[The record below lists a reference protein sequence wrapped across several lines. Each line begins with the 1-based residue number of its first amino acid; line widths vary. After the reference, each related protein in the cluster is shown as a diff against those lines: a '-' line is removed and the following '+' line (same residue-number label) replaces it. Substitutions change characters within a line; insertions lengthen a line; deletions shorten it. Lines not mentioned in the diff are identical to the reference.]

1 MTDISNLKTH
11 FQNITLWKRGG
22 ERAPHKPLLAL
33 YAIGRLRRNND
44 RLIPYAEIDQK
55 LSELLKDFGPYR
67 KTYNPHYPFWRF
79 QKDGIWEVDKTEDI
93 VLTSSGDPKKPDLIR
108 LDVHG
113 GFPKEVF
120 DALRSDDKLVNEIV
134 AQILEDNFPSSIHED
149 ILQATGID
157 LVSTGTGLKKRDP
170 EFRDRILRAY
180 EYRCAVCGFDVR
192 LDHFPIALEAAH
204 IKWHTAGGPDAEING
219 LALCTLHHKLFD
231 RGAFTLAD
239 DLKIMISDR
248 AHGTRG
254 FDEWLMKFHGQ
265 AVKSPQRKTY
275 MPDNGFL
282 KWHIREVFRGEYR
295 ESQEA
300 TSATP

>member
-1 MTDISNLKTH
+1 MTDKSNLKTD

-55 LSELLKDFGPYR
+55 LAELLKDFGPYR
-67 KTYNPHYPFWRF
+67 KTYNPQYPFWRL
-79 QKDGIWEVDKTEDI
+79 QKDGIWEVDKTES
-93 VLTSSGDPKKPDLIR
+93 VSLTSSGDPKKPDLIR

-120 DALRSDDKLVNEIV
+120 NALRSDDNLVNEVV

-204 IKWHTAGGPDAEING
+204 IKWHTAGGPDTEING

-231 RGAFTLAD
+231 RGAFTFAD
-239 DLKIMISDR
+239 NLKIMVSDR

-254 FDEWLMKFHGQ
+254 FDEWLMKFHGRS
-265 AVKSPQRKTY
+265 VKAPQRKIYT
-275 MPDNGFL
+275 PDNSFV
-282 KWHIREVFRGEYR
+282 KWHVKEVFRGEYR
-295 ESQEA
+295 ELQKAITA
-300 TSATP
+300 TR